1 LNINLLAVKTLE
13 FFAGIGGLHAACPWL
28 DILCAFD
35 IDRDAQRVY
44 QANFTSPYKTCELA
58 SIKSD
63 LLDRYPADLWWLS
76 PPCTPFTRKGAQKD
90 LDDPRTLALVHLINQ
105 AARIRPKYLVLE
117 NVVGFESSRTAARIQ
132 EELANAD
139 FEMTWICKCPHE
151 LQWPNRRPRV
161 YLIAWQN
168 SALTPCIQWLDHPS
182 TNQLNSPHV
191 PSRLAELIDRTIN
204 RDNHPWLWLD
214 ESTCER
220 FKHALDRVM
229 IPELVG
235 YGDPGDSSIAKATT
249 TACFASGYATSIVRS
264 GSVIWHEKGW
274 RKFSPREVAN
284 LLGFPPSF
292 SLPGELGPKRLW
304 QLLGN
309 SLSLPVVAGL
319 MAFTRFPNARK
330 V

>member
-1 LNINLLAVKTLE
+1 VVKPPLLSL
-13 FFAGIGGLHAACPWL
+13 
-28 DILCAFD
+28 
-35 IDRDAQRVY
+35 
-44 QANFTSPYKTCELA
+44 
-58 SIKSD
+58 
-63 LLDRYPADLWWLS
+63 
-76 PPCTPFTRKGAQKD
+76 TRKGLQKD
-90 LDDPRTLALVHLINQ
+90 LDDPRTLALFHLINQ

-132 EELANAD
+132 DTLAD
-139 FEMTWICKCPHE
+139 SHFEMSWIHKCPSE
-151 LQWPNRRPRV
+151 LRWPNRRPRV

-168 SALTPCIQWLDHPS
+168 LYSPPRIQWLEQPS
-182 TNQLNSPHV
+182 TNHLNPADASI
-191 PSRLAELIDRTIN
+191 SLGGLIDRTIN
-204 RDNHPWLWLD
+204 RENHPWLWLD

-229 IPELVG
+229 VPDLVS
-235 YGDPGDSSIAKATT
+235 YGVTGDATIAEAST

-264 GSVIWHEKGW
+264 GSVIWHEEGW

-284 LLGFPPSF
+284 LLGFPSTFSF
-292 SLPGELGPKRLW
+292 PAQLVPKRLW

>member
-1 LNINLLAVKTLE
+1 VKTLE

-44 QANFTSPYKTCELA
+44 QANFSTPFKTCELA
-58 SIKSD
+58 SIKTE
-63 LLDRYPADLWWLS
+63 LLDGFQADLWWLS
-76 PPCTPFTRKGAQKD
+76 PPCTPFTRKGLQKD
-90 LDDPRTLALVHLINQ
+90 LDDPRTLALFHLINQ

-132 EELANAD
+132 DTLAD
-139 FEMTWICKCPHE
+139 SHFEMSWIHKCPSE
-151 LQWPNRRPRV
+151 LRWPNRRPRV

-168 SALTPCIQWLDHPS
+168 LYSPPRIQWLEQPS
-182 TNQLNSPHV
+182 TNHLNPADASI
-191 PSRLAELIDRTIN
+191 SLG
-204 RDNHPWLWLD
+204 
-214 ESTCER
+214 
-220 FKHALDRVM
+220 
-229 IPELVG
+229 G
-235 YGDPGDSSIAKATT
+235 YGVTGDATIAEAST

-264 GSVIWHEKGW
+264 GSVIWHEEGW

-284 LLGFPPSF
+284 LLGFPSTFSF
-292 SLPGELGPKRLW
+292 PAQLVPKRLW

>member
-1 LNINLLAVKTLE
+1 MKTLE

-44 QANFTSPYKTCELA
+44 QANFSTPFKTCELA
-58 SIKSD
+58 SIKTE
-63 LLDRYPADLWWLS
+63 LLDGFQADLWWLS
-76 PPCTPFTRKGAQKD
+76 PPCTPFTRKGLQKD
-90 LDDPRTLALVHLINQ
+90 LDDPRTLALFHLINQ

-132 EELANAD
+132 DTLAD
-139 FEMTWICKCPHE
+139 SHFEMTWIHKCPSE
-151 LQWPNRRPRV
+151 LRWPNRRPRV

-168 SALTPCIQWLDHPS
+168 LYSTPCVQPTPRIQWLEQPS
-182 TNQLNSPHV
+182 TIHLNPADASI
-191 PSRLAELIDRTIN
+191 SLGALIDRTIN
-204 RDNHPWLWLD
+204 RENHPWLWLD
-214 ESTCER
+214 ESTCDR
-220 FKHALDRVM
+220 FKHALDRVTV
-229 IPELVG
+229 PELVS
-235 YGDPGDSSIAKATT
+235 YGVTGDATIAEAST

-264 GSVIWHEKGW
+264 GSVIWHEEGW

-284 LLGFPPSF
+284 LLGFPSTFSF
-292 SLPGELGPKRLW
+292 PAQLGPKRLW
-304 QLLGN
+304 QLFGN

>member
-1 LNINLLAVKTLE
+1 
-13 FFAGIGGLHAACPWL
+13 
-28 DILCAFD
+28 
-35 IDRDAQRVY
+35 
-44 QANFTSPYKTCELA
+44 
-58 SIKSD
+58 
-63 LLDRYPADLWWLS
+63 
-76 PPCTPFTRKGAQKD
+76 
-90 LDDPRTLALVHLINQ
+90 LINQ
-105 AARIRPKYLVLE
+105 ATRIRPKYLVLE
-117 NVVGFESSRTAARIQ
+117 NVVGFESSRTAVRIQ
-132 EELANAD
+132 DELANAD

-151 LQWPNRRPRV
+151 LKWPNRRPRV

-168 SALTPCIQWLDHPS
+168 SALTPCIQWLEHPS
-182 TNQLNSPHV
+182 TNLLNSPHV

-249 TACFASGYATSIVRS
+249 TACFASGYATST
-264 GSVIWHEKGW
+264 
-274 RKFSPREVAN
+274 REVAN